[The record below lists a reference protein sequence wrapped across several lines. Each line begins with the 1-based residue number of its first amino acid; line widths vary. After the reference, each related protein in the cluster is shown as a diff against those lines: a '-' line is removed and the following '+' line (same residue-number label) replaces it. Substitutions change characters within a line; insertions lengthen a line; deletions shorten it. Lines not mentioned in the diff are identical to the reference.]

1 VKRLAHSLYA
11 QVIVAVIAGAVLGQL
26 SPSLGTAMR
35 PLGEGFVKLV
45 KMLIAPIVFT
55 TVVTGIAKM
64 GDLRKVGR
72 VGLKAIIYFEVLTT
86 VALAIG
92 LLVGRISQPGA
103 GMNVN
108 PESLDASAIA
118 SYTHAG
124 HSLSTADFLLNI
136 IPKDVVDAF
145 ARGDILQVLFFS
157 VLCGVALAALR
168 EDGVRLLHLIDEFSH
183 VLFRI
188 IAIIMR
194 VAPLG
199 AFGAMA
205 FTVGKYGIG
214 TLLSLGK
221 LMAAFYATSALFV
234 LVVIGLVLRSTGLS
248 IFRFL
253 RYIREEI
260 FIVLGTSSSESALPL
275 LMAKMERLG
284 CSKPVVGLVVPMGY
298 SFNLDGTSIY
308 LTLATL
314 FIAQATNTH
323 VSFGQELQILG
334 VLLLTSKGAAAV
346 TGGGFIT
353 LAATLSAV
361 GNIPVAGLTLLLG
374 VDRFMSEAR
383 AITNLIGN
391 GVAAV
396 VVSKWERELDVEHA
410 RAVLANVKTVEAEE
424 YAAGHVEPEAA
435 VPELPPP
442 ASRLGTPTEIEH
454 RV

>member
-1 VKRLAHSLYA
+1 MFRRIAHSLYL
-11 QVIVAVIAGAVLGQL
+11 QVLIAVFVGALIGYFRPTLGE
-26 SPSLGTAMR
+26 SLR
-35 PLGEGFVKLV
+35 PLGEGFIRLV

-72 VGLKAIIYFEVLTT
+72 VGLKAIVYFEVLTT

-92 LLVGRISQPGA
+92 LFVGKVVRPGG

-108 PESLDASAIA
+108 PAALDTKAIA
-118 SYTHAG
+118 AYTGGAHQLNAG
-124 HSLSTADFLLNI
+124 EFVMNI
-136 IPKDVVDAF
+136 IPKDVADAF
-145 ARGDILQVLFFS
+145 AKGDILQVLFFA
-157 VLCGVALAALR
+157 VLFGVALAGMR
-168 EDGVRLLHLIDEFSH
+168 EHGQGLLHFFDMLQH
-183 VLFRI
+183 ALFRVV
-188 IAIIMR
+188 AIVMR

-221 LMAAFYATSALFV
+221 LIACFYATAILFV
-234 LVVIGLVLRSTGLS
+234 LLVLGGVMRWTGLGVL
-248 IFRFL
+248 RFI

-275 LMAKMERLG
+275 MMNKMEKLG

-314 FIAQATNTH
+314 FIAQATNTP
-323 VSFGQELQILG
+323 VSLGQELEILG

-361 GNIPVAGLTLLLG
+361 GNIPVSGLTLLLG
-374 VDRFMSEAR
+374 IDRFMSEAR

-391 GVAAV
+391 GVASVA
-396 VVSKWERELDVEHA
+396 VSKWEGELDVEKA
-410 RAVLANVKTVEAEE
+410 RAVLANVTAVEEEE
-424 YAAGHVEPEAA
+424 YAEGRLKLRPDLKPAAQEP
-435 VPELPPP
+435 
-442 ASRLGTPTEIEH
+442 
-454 RV
+454 